1 MDLDVLARRICIA
14 AIPVLALTVFLLRRD
29 PAEEQ
34 AEAAAS
40 ASASAA
46 AAPQP
51 RPASSSRL
59 GFEFTP
65 PPQSSSRPVASAVA
79 PQAHTLEGR
88 VAPPEFP
95 EKRPAL
101 VEKMAV
107 DLPTA
112 DEPRENLGTQPLPP
126 AAAPPPP
133 AGPCGGI
140 QVRLI
145 TLSKDP
151 KWSFTSLASGL
162 DQPAQI
168 RRAGD
173 RFGNWKVAS
182 IDWDRVWLSSG
193 GIRCAVG
200 IHAGAREAL
209 AAIRKSGGG
218 ELLAAAEGDPPPWH
232 VSYAL
237 AKGIHKRSETE
248 FMLTPKAIA
257 RIFKRGARLLTG
269 LTLDPA
275 REGDQVVGVRLG
287 LIPPD
292 SLLERLGLLS
302 GDIVLAI
309 NDQPCSTLDE
319 TIAAVIQAR
328 EAGELIAR
336 MRRRGE
342 TFDLDIRALT
352 ESG

>member
-1 MDLDVLARRICIA
+1 MDLDVLARRICIG
-14 AIPVLALTVFLLRRD
+14 AIPVLALAVFLLRRD
-29 PAEEQ
+29 PAEEVT
-34 AEAAAS
+34 EPMAS

-46 AAPQP
+46 AAPRALP
-51 RPASSSRL
+51 SSSTRL
-59 GFEFTP
+59 GFELTP
-65 PPQSSSRPVASAVA
+65 PPRRERPVASAVA
-79 PQAHTLEGR
+79 PEAHTLEGR
-88 VAPPEFP
+88 IAPPEFP
-95 EKRPAL
+95 AKSPTPM
-101 VEKMAV
+101 VQMAV

-112 DEPRENLGTQPLPP
+112 DEPSDDLGTHPLPP
-126 AAAPPPP
+126 AAAPQPT
-133 AGPCGGI
+133 GPCGGV

-151 KWSFTSLASGL
+151 KWSFASLAPGL
-162 DQPAQI
+162 DQPAEI

-173 RFGNWKVAS
+173 RVGNWRVAS

-193 GIRCAVG
+193 GTRCAVG

-218 ELLAAAEGDPPPWH
+218 QILAAADGDPPPWQ

-237 AKGIHKRSETE
+237 AQGIHKRSETE
-248 FMLTPKAIA
+248 FMLSPKAIA
-257 RIFKRGARLLTG
+257 GIFKRGAHLLTG
-269 LTLDPA
+269 LTIDPV
-275 REGDQVVGVRLG
+275 RQDQQVVGIRLG

-309 NDQPCSTLDE
+309 NDQPCSTLEE
-319 TIAAVIQAR
+319 TIAAVQRAR

-336 MRRRGE
+336 MQRQGE
-342 TFDLDIRALT
+342 TFDLDIRTLT

>member
-29 PAEEQ
+29 PAD
-34 AEAAAS
+34 EASEPVAS
-40 ASASAA
+40 ASVSAV
-46 AAPQP
+46 AAPEA
-51 RPASSSRL
+51 RPSSSARL

-65 PPQSSSRPVASAVA
+65 PPPRGRPVASAVA
-79 PQAHTLEGR
+79 PKAYTLEGR
-88 VAPPEFP
+88 IAPPEFP
-95 EKRPAL
+95 EKSPSSAAQ
-101 VEKMAV
+101 MAV
-107 DLPTA
+107 DLPA
-112 DEPRENLGTQPLPP
+112 VDEPSEHLGTHPLPP
-126 AAAPPPP
+126 AAAAPPPT
-133 AGPCGGI
+133 GPCGGV

-151 KWSFTSLASGL
+151 KWSFASLAQGL
-162 DQPAQI
+162 DQVAEI

-173 RFGNWKVAS
+173 RVGNWQVAS

-193 GIRCAVG
+193 GTRCAVG

-218 ELLAAAEGDPPPWH
+218 ELLAAADGDPPPWQ
-232 VSYAL
+232 VPYAL
-237 AKGIHKRSETE
+237 AQGIHRRSETE

-257 RIFKRGARLLTG
+257 GIFKRGAQLLTG
-269 LTLDPA
+269 LTLDPV
-275 REGDQVVGVRLG
+275 RQDQQVVGVRLG

-292 SLLERLGLLS
+292 SLLERLGILS
-302 GDIVLAI
+302 GDILLAI
-309 NDQPCSTLDE
+309 NEQPCSTLEE
-319 TIAAVIQAR
+319 TIAAVDQAR
-328 EAGELIAR
+328 QAGELIAR
-336 MRRRGE
+336 MQRQGE